1 MIALLGSFAA
11 FAALAIDQAHLMSD
25 KERALAALQQANEAL
40 EKRTVDSEKAVA
52 AHDRSME
59 IVLGGGGVQE
69 VVAATSDQLGG
80 VLAIVDE
87 WGTPVARTPGAPE
100 EVVAAMLVATSGD
113 VRRSGRSVRDGA
125 SG

>member
-1 MIALLGSFAA
+1 
-11 FAALAIDQAHLMSD
+11 MSD

-40 EKRTVDSEKAVA
+40 EKRTADFERAVA

-80 VLAIVDE
+80 ALAIVDE
-87 WGTPVARTPGAPE
+87 WGTPVARTPGDARGGRG
-100 EVVAAMLVATSGD
+100 GD
-113 VRRSGRSVRDGA
+113 ARGDER
-125 SG
+125 